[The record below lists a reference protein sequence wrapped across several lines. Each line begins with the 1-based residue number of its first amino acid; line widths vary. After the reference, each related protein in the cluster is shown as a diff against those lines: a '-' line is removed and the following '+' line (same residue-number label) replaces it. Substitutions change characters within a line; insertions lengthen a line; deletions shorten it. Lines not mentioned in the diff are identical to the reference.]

1 MSETIQRRR
10 LYQEVAERLER
21 LILSG
26 ELRVGDAL
34 PSERALM
41 ERFGVGR
48 PAVREALL
56 ALERAGL
63 IAIAGGERARVV
75 RPTPAG
81 MVAGLDAAVRHW
93 LAEPAGVR
101 HLQDARKLLEVGLAR
116 EAAEIASPTDI
127 ERLRRA
133 LAENGAAR
141 GRPPEFERTDVAFH
155 YVIAEIARNP
165 IFTAVF
171 QAMTGW
177 LTEQRTTTLRL
188 AGTAEHAYD
197 CHCRI
202 FAAIAAHDPEAAGRE
217 MRRHLE
223 DVAERYRRSTEAGS
237 AA

>member
-1 MSETIQRRR
+1 MSDVIQRRR
-10 LYQEVAERLER
+10 LYQEIADRLER

-63 IAIAGGERARVV
+63 IAVSGGERARVI
-75 RPTPAG
+75 RPSPAG
-81 MVAGLDAAVRHW
+81 LVAGLDAAVRHW
-93 LAEPAGVR
+93 LAEPGGVR
-101 HLQDARKLLEVGLAR
+101 HLQAARKLLEMGLAR
-116 EAAEIASPTDI
+116 AAAEVASLADI
-127 ERLRRA
+127 ERLRAA
-133 LAENGAAR
+133 LAENAAAR
-141 GRPPEFERTDVAFH
+141 SRLPDFERTDVAFH

-177 LTEQRTTTLRL
+177 LTEQRATTLRL
-188 AGTAEHAYD
+188 PGAAERAHAS
-197 CHCRI
+197 HHRI
-202 FAAIAAHDPEAAGRE
+202 CEAIAAHDPDAAAAE

-223 DVAERYRRSTEAGS
+223 DVADLYWRSMDAGS
-237 AA
+237 AG

>member
-1 MSETIQRRR
+1 MSEVIQRRR
-10 LYQEVAERLER
+10 LYQEIADRLER

-26 ELRVGDAL
+26 ELRVGDPL

-56 ALERAGL
+56 SLERAGL
-63 IAIAGGERARVV
+63 IAISGGERARVI

-93 LAEPAGVR
+93 LAEPAGAR
-101 HLQDARKLLEVGLAR
+101 HLQDARKLLETGLAR
-116 EAAEIASPTDI
+116 QAAEAADPADI
-127 ERLRRA
+127 ERLRQA
-133 LAENGAAR
+133 LAANAAAR
-141 GRPPEFERTDVAFH
+141 THMAEFERTDVAFH
-155 YVIAEIARNP
+155 YVIAEVARNP

-177 LTEQRTTTLRL
+177 LTEQRATTLRL
-188 AGTAEHAYD
+188 PDTAEGAYAS
-197 CHCRI
+197 HCRI
-202 FAAIAAHDPEAAGRE
+202 CDAIAAHDPDAAATA

-223 DVAERYRRSTEAGS
+223 DVAALYWRSLKAEGGA
-237 AA
+237 

>member
-1 MSETIQRRR
+1 MSEVIQRRR
-10 LYQEVAERLER
+10 LYQEIADRLER
-21 LILSG
+21 QILAG
-26 ELRVGDAL
+26 ELRVGDPL

-63 IAIAGGERARVV
+63 IAVSGGERARVI

-93 LAEPAGVR
+93 LAEPMGVR
-101 HLQDARKLLEVGLAR
+101 HLQDARKLLETGLAR
-116 EAAEIASPTDI
+116 QAAEMAEPADIA
-127 ERLRRA
+127 RLEQA
-133 LAENGAAR
+133 LSRNGADRADLLA
-141 GRPPEFERTDVAFH
+141 FEHSDVAFH
-155 YVIAEIARNP
+155 DVIAEIARNP

-188 AGTAEHAYD
+188 PGAAESAYAS
-197 CHCRI
+197 HRRI
-202 FAAIAAHDPEAAGRE
+202 YEAIAAHDPEAAAAA

-223 DVAERYRRSTEAGS
+223 AVAELYWRSLQTGS
-237 AA
+237 GA